1 MNFETFK
8 KELLKNDKFK
18 KEYYRKDDIAFDI
31 SEMIVS
37 ARIKKGM
44 TQKELARKIGTKQ
57 SSIARLESGNFLPS
71 IKFLQKIAKAF
82 DTILLPPK
90 LDLLENKNT
99 ETMLFENK
107 IEDDKD
113 NILILDT
120 PSSFDFNKSKNNYD
134 EKYLVGNCQ

>member
-8 KELLKNDKFK
+8 KELLKNDKLK

-31 SEMIVS
+31 SEMIVN

-82 DTILLPPK
+82 NTILLPPR
-90 LDLLENKNT
+90 LDLLENKNAGT
-99 ETMLFENK
+99 ALFKNSPVND
-107 IEDDKD
+107 ED
-113 NILILDT
+113 NSLTLSI
-120 PSSFDFNKSKNNYD
+120 SFPYAFNKFKNNYD
-134 EKYLVGNCQ
+134 KKYLVNSHY